1 MSHKIVND
9 PQKPIVIAKF
19 TEPFNA
25 VEDSDAVAAHLN
37 KFLAKHPG
45 IVHYIADM
53 SKINIDF
60 SQLIIGMAAAYKT
73 PNSPYSNPRLKIYSI
88 ANDEL
93 IILGTQAS
101 AEQEQYGKVDVRLYP
116 DQEAA
121 LAEINA
127 YLAQEG

>member
-1 MSHKIVND
+1 MSHNITSV
-9 PQKPIVIAKF
+9 PEKPIVIAEF

-25 VEDSDAVAAHLN
+25 VEDSDAVAAYLN
-37 KFLAKHPG
+37 KFLNQHTG
-45 IVHYIADM
+45 TVHYIADM

-60 SQLIIGMAAAYKT
+60 SQLILGMAAAYKT

-88 ANDEL
+88 ASDEM

-116 DQEAA
+116 DQAAA

-127 YLAQEG
+127 VLDQKG